1 MERKVCVKTD
11 ADPSAEPA
19 GGWHRKEEAMEAY
32 EVFTQKYTEVYRDLY
47 RFACYM
53 LRNPQD
59 AEDVVGETVADAYA
73 GFSNLRSI
81 DAFRS
86 WIFQILSNKCRRRLK
101 EYAQKTVE
109 LPEELRAPQAET
121 EEQMDVRKAFF
132 RLDEQERLLIGLRV
146 FGGYNS
152 REIGQMLQMNE
163 NTVRSRIHRGLGK
176 MRGWLDE

>member
-1 MERKVCVKTD
+1 
-11 ADPSAEPA
+11 
-19 GGWHRKEEAMEAY
+19 MEAY

-53 LRNPQD
+53 LQNPQD

-73 GFSNLRSI
+73 GFSNLRSM

-152 REIGQMLQMNE
+152 REIGQMLQMNPDPSPE
-163 NTVRSRIHRGLGK
+163 AAGPGDVPDRPAPPVPERAWHTDC
-176 MRGWLDE
+176 GWSPQ

>member
-11 ADPSAEPA
+11 ADPPAEPA

-86 WIFQILSNKCRRRLK
+86 WIFQILSNKMPQTSEGICTEDCGASGRT
-101 EYAQKTVE
+101 ACSPGGDGGTDGC
-109 LPEELRAPQAET
+109 PEG
-121 EEQMDVRKAFF
+121 VFS
-132 RLDEQERLLIGLRV
+132 IGRTGEAADWPSCIWRV
-146 FGGYNS
+146 
-152 REIGQMLQMNE
+152 
-163 NTVRSRIHRGLGK
+163 
-176 MRGWLDE
+176 